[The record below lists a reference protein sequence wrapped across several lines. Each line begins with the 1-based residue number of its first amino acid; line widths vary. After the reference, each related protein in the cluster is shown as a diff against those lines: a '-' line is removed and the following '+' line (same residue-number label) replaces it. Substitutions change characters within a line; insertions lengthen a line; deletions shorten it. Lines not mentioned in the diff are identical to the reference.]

1 MISRKKFC
9 YSPKRLIFE
18 LLKRLN
24 ILCIPSVKVWKYR
37 KLYPVLDEQETYNKV
52 YIQQSVP
59 CLSTSVYWTLHQT
72 IVKNSLSKITRPRM
86 IEHTDVHFRTH
97 RNVAKRS
104 WHFLPLRFVPIY
116 INYAMF
122 YERVYVV
129 AGRSSLSLFQAQC
142 RWWRPEGERHAKSWR
157 GGKNEK
163 LKGYRACNHLFLYW
177 LITYCI
183 FCVKTRILLLNK
195 PFAPR

>member
-9 YSPKRLIFE
+9 CSPKRLIFE
-18 LLKRLN
+18 LLKRPN

-37 KLYPVLDEQETYNKV
+37 KLYPILDEQETYNKV
-52 YIQQSVP
+52 VP

-86 IEHTDVHFRTH
+86 IEHTDVHFHTH
-97 RNVAKRS
+97 WNVAKRS
-104 WHFLPLRFVPIY
+104 WHFLPLRFVPMY

-129 AGRSSLSLFQAQC
+129 AGRSSLSLFQAVGDEDPKVKGT
-142 RWWRPEGERHAKSWR
+142 RKVGGAGKMKSWR
-157 GGKNEK
+157 DIEPVIICF
-163 LKGYRACNHLFLYW
+163 Y
-177 LITYCI
+177 ID
-183 FCVKTRILLLNK
+183 
-195 PFAPR
+195 

>member
-9 YSPKRLIFE
+9 CSPKRLIFE
-18 LLKRLN
+18 LLKRPN

-37 KLYPVLDEQETYNKV
+37 NLYPILDEQETYNKV
-52 YIQQSVP
+52 VP

-97 RNVAKRS
+97 WNVAKRS
-104 WHFLPLRFVPIY
+104 WHFLPLRFVPMY

-122 YERVYVV
+122 YERVHVV
-129 AGRSSLSLFQAQC
+129 AGRSSEDTKVKGM
-142 RWWRPEGERHAKSWR
+142 RKVGGVGKMKSWR
-157 GGKNEK
+157 DREPVIICF
-163 LKGYRACNHLFLYW
+163 Y
-177 LITYCI
+177 ID
-183 FCVKTRILLLNK
+183 
-195 PFAPR
+195 